1 MIHKGFDKLAY
12 LRFVKNRAMMDELE
26 KIAIFKPNLTALKYF
41 LKSPIGAISTAT
53 GTGAI
58 GLGFVDTR
66 DKPDLEAKT
75 ILPYWDEV
83 KKYAKPGDVIVGA
96 NRPPTILSYFK
107 DFKMQYDKARK
118 NNTRERSIEIAK
130 ELVNPVTMISKIGD
144 PIFSHAAIIGPSGK
158 TIYGGGGSARDI
170 TLRDLPKNK
179 KELLEFNKRGLD
191 PYYALLRPNKKES
204 NKLNKIIKNKGSED
218 ALKKVELMA
227 GSPKDYHL
235 SRAIWEQIKRWT
247 LPKINKEEFLKS
259 DTVRKLEKKM
269 TGGICSTTAGLL
281 SDRTISGKEAKKVLP
296 KDIIESPDFDIV
308 ANIGSERNVP
318 ITTQMLFSAPKYGV
332 KAGAGILAGGATY
345 GILQGVKAMLKS
357 DKINLFRKII

>member
-118 NNTRERSIEIAK
+118 DHTKDESIAIAR
-130 ELVNPVTMISKIGD
+130 ELVNPVTMISKLSD
-144 PIFSHAAIIGPSGK
+144 PIFSHAAIIGPDGK
-158 TIYGGGGSARDI
+158 TIYGGGGEARDI

-179 KELLEFNKRGLD
+179 KEMLEFKKRGLD

-204 NKLNKIIKNKGSED
+204 NKLSEILKKD
-218 ALKKVELMA
+218 GPKKALKKVEQMA
-227 GSPKDYHL
+227 GGPKDYHL
-235 SRAIWEQIKRWT
+235 SRAIWEQVKRWT
-247 LPKINKEEFLKS
+247 LPKINKEEFVKS
-259 DTVRKLEKKM
+259 DTVKDLEKKM

-281 SDRTISGKEAKKVLP
+281 SNRTISGKEAKNVLP
-296 KDIIESPDFDIV
+296 KDIVESPDFDIV
-308 ANIGSERNVP
+308 AHIGPERDVP

-332 KAGAGILAGGATY
+332 KVGAGIVAGGTTY
-345 GILQGVKAMLKS
+345 GIAQGVKAMLKS
-357 DKINLFRKII
+357 NKMNLFRKLI